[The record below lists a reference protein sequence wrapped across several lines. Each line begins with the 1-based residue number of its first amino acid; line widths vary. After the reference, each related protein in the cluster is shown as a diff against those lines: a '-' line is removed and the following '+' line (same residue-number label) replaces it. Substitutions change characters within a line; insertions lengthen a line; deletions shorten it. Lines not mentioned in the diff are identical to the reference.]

1 MRPQTNSIF
10 IENDPAPPVPM
21 GLLRSALFSVS
32 ILPEKKQQ
40 VLPLLN
46 DFPVR
51 IDGGV
56 LGASLKYSG
65 PRLSQRHS
73 LVWQALI
80 CAATAIGVKD
90 NARFLVPAAQLLS
103 LIGSETDDQ
112 HQRERLWRSLT
123 DLTKA
128 HIAYSSKRVDYA
140 GALVA
145 SVARD
150 KSRQSKEE
158 VATGWLSISL
168 NIDLIAYL
176 SNEVLFNDLKRKSKL
191 SKNYL
196 ACWLHDYIASHQA
209 PPPKSVEA
217 IRMECGSTTKQL
229 PAFRYRLKEAM
240 GRLTGGNDALV
251 KSWSI
256 DGQDRLV
263 VERKAIT
270 VVKLL
275 PLAKSELN
283 EAHKNGSWQNKAA
296 AAARLQRS
304 NLCM

>member
-1 MRPQTNSIF
+1 MRPQSTLHF
-10 IENDPAPPVPM
+10 VENDPAPPIPM

-40 VLPLLN
+40 ALPLLN
-46 DFPVR
+46 DFPVH

-73 LVWQALI
+73 LVWQAVI
-80 CAATAIGVKD
+80 CAATANGVKD
-90 NARFLVPAAQLLS
+90 NSRFLVPADQLLS
-103 LIGSETDDQ
+103 LIGSEADDQ
-112 HQRERLWRSLT
+112 HQRERLWRSLI

-128 HIAYSSKRVDYA
+128 HIAYSSKRIDYA

-145 SVARD
+145 SAARD
-150 KSRQSKEE
+150 RSRESKEE
-158 VATGWLSISL
+158 VATGWLWISL
-168 NIDLIAYL
+168 NSDLIAYL

-196 ACWLHDYIASHQA
+196 ACWLHDYIASHKA
-209 PPPKSVEA
+209 PPPKSVES
-217 IRMECGSTTKQL
+217 IRKECGSTTKQL

-240 GRLTGGNDALV
+240 NRITEGNDALV
-251 KSWSI
+251 ISWSI

-263 VERKAIT
+263 VERKAKT
-270 VVKLL
+270 DVKLL
-275 PLAKSELN
+275 PPANSEVD
-283 EAHKNGSWQNKAA
+283 AVPKKVSWQEEAA

-304 NLCM
+304 KLCI